1 MDFRKINISGKLV
14 PENYLKLAQDAQKCK
29 ETEKNELL
37 EKRKLPLNGW
47 TETHIEELVQQLSLL
62 DSNNFPK
69 KSGVGEREARIA
81 CSLVARRHYNFG
93 HGIGRSG
100 DLLEAQPKA
109 AGSTLMA
116 NLTNALLLDLIH
128 EMGVRSCRSC
138 FLAPLATGMS
148 LLLCLLTLRQ
158 QKPAAK
164 YVLWSRIDQKSCFK
178 SIITAGLKPVI
189 VEPQLNDNG
198 SLTTNL
204 QAFEEKVKAIGE
216 ENILC
221 FCTTTSCF
229 APRNSDDIINVAK
242 LAAQYEL
249 PHLVNNAYGLQSTYL
264 THQLEQAQRLGRVDL
279 FVQSTDKNLL
289 VPVGGA
295 IIAGFNEQ
303 LVRNVAK
310 AYPGRAS
317 SAQTLDVFMTLLSL
331 GRNGYLNLVKER
343 KANFEYLRMR
353 MQEFAVSHGELL
365 LEAKGNPI
373 SLAMSLRQFQDA
385 NMELTKFGSMLYTR
399 GISGARVVAVGDR
412 RKIEG
417 HEFINWGTHH
427 SATRT
432 AYLTMAAG
440 LGITKAEIDNCF
452 QKLQVSWETFSS
464 QQSEIKKKIKNSN

>member
-1 MDFRKINISGKLV
+1 MDFQKINISEKVV
-14 PENYLKLAQDAQKCK
+14 PKNYLKLAQDAQKSR
-29 ETEKNELL
+29 ETEKRELL
-37 EKRKLPLNGW
+37 EKRKLPINGW
-47 TETHIEELVQQLSLL
+47 SDTLIEELVQQLSLL

-69 KSGVGEREARIA
+69 KAGVGEREARIA

-116 NLTNALLLDLIH
+116 NLTNSVLLDLIH

-178 SIITAGLKPVI
+178 SIITAGLTPII

-204 QAFEEKVKAIGE
+204 QGLAQKIEELNE

-229 APRNSDDIINVAK
+229 APRNSDDIIGVAK
-242 LAAQYEL
+242 LAAQHAL

-264 THQLEQAQRLGRVDL
+264 THQLEQAQRVGRVDL
-279 FVQSTDKNLL
+279 FVQSTDKNLM

-295 IIAGFNEQ
+295 IIAGFDEQ

-343 KANFEYLRMR
+343 KENFEYLRMR
-353 MQEFAVSHGELL
+353 MQEFAENHGEIL
-365 LEAKGNPI
+365 LEAKANPI
-373 SLAMSLRQFQDA
+373 SLAMSLSQLQDTD
-385 NMELTKFGSMLYTR
+385 MELTKFGSMLYTR
-399 GISGARVVAVGDR
+399 GISGARVVAVGDH
-412 RKIEG
+412 RKVEG
-417 HEFINWGTHH
+417 HHFECWGSH
-427 SATRT
+427 SAATQIP
-432 AYLTMAAG
+432 YLTMAAG
-440 LGITKAEIDNCF
+440 LGITKSEIDNSF
-452 QKLQVSWETFSS
+452 QKLQACWDTFSS
-464 QQSEIKKKIKNSN
+464 EKSKNYNK

>member
-1 MDFRKINISGKLV
+1 MDLKNLNISEKLV
-14 PENYLKLAQDAQKCK
+14 PPNYLRLAEDAQKVK
-29 ETEKNELL
+29 ERERQELL
-37 EKRKLPLNGW
+37 QKRKLPVHGW
-47 TETHIEELVQQLSLL
+47 TDKHIEELVQQLSTL

-69 KSGVGEREARIA
+69 KAGVGEREARIV
-81 CSLVARRHYNFG
+81 CPLVARRHYNFG

-148 LLLCLLTLRQ
+148 LLLCLLTLGKQRP
-158 QKPAAK
+158 KAK

-178 SIITAGLKPVI
+178 SIITAGLTPLI
-189 VEPQLNDNG
+189 VEPKLHNDG
-198 SLTTNL
+198 ALSTDLHT
-204 QAFEEKVKAIGE
+204 FEQKVDDVGA

-229 APRNSDDIINVAK
+229 APRNCDDIIEVAK
-242 LAAQYEL
+242 LAARHAV
-249 PHLVNNAYGLQSTYL
+249 PHLVNNAYGLQSTFL
-264 THQLEQAQRLGRVDL
+264 THQLEQAQRLGRLDL

-303 LVRNVAK
+303 LVHSVAK

-317 SAQTLDVFMTLLSL
+317 SAQTLDVLMTLLSL
-331 GRNGYLNLVKER
+331 GREGYMKLVKER
-343 KANFEYLRMR
+343 KINFDYLRMR
-353 MQEFAVSHGELL
+353 LFEFAERHGEQVI
-365 LEAKGNPI
+365 ETKGNPI
-373 SLAMSLRQFQDA
+373 SLALSLKQLQDA
-385 NMELTKFGSMLYTR
+385 GAELTKFGSMLYTR
-399 GISGARVVAVGDR
+399 GISGARVVVVGDR
-412 RKIEG
+412 REIEG
-417 HEFINWGTHH
+417 HTFVNWGTHH
-427 SATRT
+427 SNTLT

-440 LGITKAEIDNCF
+440 LGITKSEIDDCLEKLNECWKTF
-452 QKLQVSWETFSS
+452 LHQKL
-464 QQSEIKKKIKNSN
+464 KK

>member
-1 MDFRKINISGKLV
+1 MDFGKINMSGKLV
-14 PENYLKLAQDAQKCK
+14 PENYLKLAQDAQKSR
-29 ETEKNELL
+29 ETEKRELL
-37 EKRKLPLNGW
+37 EKRKLPINGL
-47 TETHIEELVQQLSLL
+47 TGTDIEDLVQQLSLL

-128 EMGVRSCRSC
+128 KMGVRSCRSC

-164 YVLWSRIDQKSCFK
+164 CVLWSRIDQKSCFK
-178 SIITAGLKPVI
+178 SIITAGLTPII

-204 QAFEEKVKAIGE
+204 KALTQKVEDIGA

-229 APRNSDDIINVAK
+229 APRNSDDIIEVAK

-264 THQLEQAQRLGRVDL
+264 THQLEQAQRQGRVDL

-295 IIAGFNEQ
+295 IIAGFDEQ

-331 GRNGYLNLVKER
+331 GRNGYLDLVKER
-343 KANFEYLRMR
+343 KTNFEYLHMR
-353 MQEFAVSHGELL
+353 MQEFAASHGEML

-373 SLAMSLRQFQDA
+373 SLAMSLRQFQVA
-385 NMELTKFGSMLYTR
+385 NMELTKFGSMLFTR
-399 GISGARVVAVGDR
+399 GISGARVVAVGDC

-417 HEFINWGTHH
+417 QEFISWGTHH

-440 LGITKAEIDNCF
+440 LGITKSEIDNCF
-452 QKLQVSWETFSS
+452 QKLQACWEAFSDQKS
-464 QQSEIKKKIKNSN
+464 KNKNNKK